1 MKIEKILESVFFLNE
16 SAIDK
21 ITFNGIPYK
30 MELDVTEANTKE
42 GVRIKF
48 TPLSNNVPAS
58 KADITNLIKKRLNNT
73 LDDMDLSVSVD
84 NDGLDESTITYLL
97 TVQELLTLFKNSVSD
112 EYANVNKV

>member
-30 MELDVTEANTKE
+30 MELDVTEAETKQ

-48 TPLSNNVPAS
+48 TPLSDNVPAS
-58 KADITNLIKKRLNNT
+58 KEDITNMMLTKINEKLQ
-73 LDDMDLSVSVD
+73 LSGLSASID
-84 NDGLDESTITYLL
+84 NDGLDESTITFLL
-97 TVQELLTLFKNSVSD
+97 TVSQLVTLFKSAFN
-112 EYANVNKV
+112 E